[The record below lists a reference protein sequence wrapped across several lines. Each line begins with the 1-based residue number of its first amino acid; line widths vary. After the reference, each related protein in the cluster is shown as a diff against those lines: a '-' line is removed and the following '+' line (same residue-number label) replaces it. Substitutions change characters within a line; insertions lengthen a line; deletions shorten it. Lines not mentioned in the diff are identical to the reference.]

1 MARPATQGDFLDA
14 CDEALAAAKINAGQQ
29 PVVDDLSLQ
38 LEKEIGS
45 MREARARRNVHKAA
59 AQQASRDLDG
69 AMESAKKIYSR
80 LRHMLIAL
88 FGLSSEKLAEFGF
101 QPFRPQ
107 PASTESKVKRFLE
120 RENGKETPPENGHE
134 PTQAARPQT
143 DLTN

>member
-1 MARPATQGDFLDA
+1 MARPATQSDFLDA

-29 PVVDDLSLQ
+29 PAVDDLSLQ
-38 LEKEIGS
+38 LEKEIGN
-45 MREARARRNVHKAA
+45 MREARVRRNVHKAA
-59 AQQASRDLDG
+59 AQQASRDSSA
-69 AMESAKKIYSR
+69 AMESAKRIYSR
-80 LRHMLIAL
+80 LRHLLIAL

-107 PASTESKVKRFLE
+107 PASTERKVKRFLE

-143 DLTN
+143 GLTN